1 MLKVPP
7 PAGKS
12 IGPQRKQ
19 STLIFSDG
27 INIYIYCMMYQG
39 QYIDRIKYK
48 IAKKSEIK
56 SERGKVE
63 QRSIPDCTEG

>member
-19 STLIFSDG
+19 PTLIFSDG

-39 QYIDRIKYK
+39 QYIERIKYK
-48 IAKKSEIK
+48 IAKKK
-56 SERGKVE
+56 AKLKVRGARWSRE
-63 QRSIPDCTEG
+63 A

>member
-27 INIYIYCMMYQG
+27 INIYILCDVAM
-39 QYIDRIKYK
+39 
-48 IAKKSEIK
+48 
-56 SERGKVE
+56 
-63 QRSIPDCTEG
+63 SIYREN

>member
-27 INIYIYCMMYQG
+27 INVYTLY
-39 QYIDRIKYK
+39 DV
-48 IAKKSEIK
+48 A
-56 SERGKVE
+56 
-63 QRSIPDCTEG
+63 RSIYGEN